1 MKPRGHLIL
10 LVLLLL
16 DASLEIYCDHQLAC
30 LQMPVRNELMV
41 YQL

>member
-16 DASLEIYCDHQLAC
+16 ETSLETDCDHQFAC
-30 LQMPVRNELMV
+30 LQMPVRTELCGHI
-41 YQL
+41 